1 MEFLTDFLSGLA
13 PKGHGQDAHH
23 LFELLLV
30 IMVLVWVFGR
40 IVQRMGLPR
49 VLGEIFAG
57 VILGPI
63 VTGLD
68 MDTDVIRILA
78 DMGVFF
84 LMFHAGLD
92 TNPRELYS
100 RAKVSTCVC
109 LGGILPIFSL
119 SYILLVHSGYS
130 VMTTL
135 FMCSVLSLNS
145 IPVIVSVLKK
155 FKLMQHKVGH
165 TALGASVA
173 NELLLFVV
181 VSIILAMGQDGYFLL
196 SDFIFIFTKVI
207 LFFVGTLILGQ
218 LILPYFSVF
227 LNTVGSKGFTFAL
240 IIALVFGLFAQ
251 FIGLHIILG
260 AYLGGMFVREEIR
273 KKEMFHKIED
283 RFFGISYSFLGPI
296 FFVYVGMTISFEILF
311 EKPLL
316 LLLLFLT
323 VLSAQILGSGLTAK
337 FFGNYSVQD
346 SAFTGVGMIGRGGTE
361 IIVAGIGFQQGL
373 LPIEL
378 FSAVVEI
385 AFLATFLM
393 PFLLMLS
400 KKIPQKEEEEEEIPQ
415 EQKLS

>member
-1 MEFLTDFLSGLA
+1 MEFLTDFLSGFQS
-13 PKGHGQDAHH
+13 GSHSGDSDY

-30 IMVLVWVFGR
+30 IMVMVWVSGR

-49 VLGEIFAG
+49 VLGEILAG
-57 VILGPI
+57 VVLGPAAI
-63 VTGLD
+63 GLD
-68 MDTDVIRILA
+68 GNTDVIRILA

-92 TNPRELYS
+92 TNPKELYA
-100 RAKVSTCVC
+100 RAKTSLFVC
-109 LGGILPIFSL
+109 LGGIIPIFSI
-119 SYILLVHSGYS
+119 SYVILTSFGYG

-155 FKLMQHKVGH
+155 FGLKKHKVGH

-173 NELLLFVV
+173 NELILFII
-181 VSIILAMGQDGYFLL
+181 VSIILTMGQDGYFLI
-196 SDFIFIFTKVI
+196 SDFIFIFVKVI

-218 LILPYFSVF
+218 LILPYFSRF

-240 IIALVFGLFAQ
+240 IIALVFGLFAEL
-251 FIGLHIILG
+251 IGLHIILG

-273 KKEMFHKIED
+273 DKKMFKKIED

-296 FFVYVGMTISFEILF
+296 FFVYVGMTISFEILS

-323 VLSAQILGSGLTAK
+323 VLFTQILGSGLAAK
-337 FFGNYSVQD
+337 YIGKYNTKD
-346 SAFTGVGMIGRGGTE
+346 SINTGVGMIGRGGTE
-361 IIVAGIGFQQGL
+361 IIVAGIGFHQGL

-393 PFLLMLS
+393 PFLLMFS
-400 KKIPQKEEEEEEIPQ
+400 KRISQKQKEVVCVE
-415 EQKLS
+415 